1 VSQFVRFLLVGIFNT
16 VFGFAVIF
24 ACMYLAKLG
33 PLLSNVIGYGCGL
46 VTSYALNK
54 WFTFR
59 STARGAA
66 EPLRFLLVFGISYLL
81 NLAALL
87 VLVRHLA
94 VHEGLAQLVAGV
106 VYVSASYLLNRYFVF
121 RQAHA
126 A

>member
-1 VSQFVRFLLVGIFNT
+1 MSQFVRFLLVGIFNT

>member
-1 VSQFVRFLLVGIFNT
+1 MSQFVRFLLVGIFNT

-33 PLLSNVIGYGCGL
+33 PLLSNVIGYGGGL